1 MQIMTL
7 SETSKTPRRFQKGF
21 ATTLALAAAVV
32 ALAPAVGCGA
42 IGGPGGE
49 APLPPLSALFIP
61 SPAQDRASSSTAQA
75 ACSTGTSAY
84 DTTIAVIDRENEA
97 LAGDRALIDALLAA
111 SPEPEGAIVAYE
123 ADVDGRTL
131 RVEVTSDG
139 TGQVALTGTLTDED
153 GEHDYLSGAMA
164 NSQED
169 GALVITPPSGD
180 DLQVAWSTSAGMQQF
195 ARVQG
200 ESTTAFDDSDDS
212 VRVVS
217 GETIISWEKSDYA
230 GTVIDGGSVQCFEG
244 GAQADDFCDVTC
256 TGGELADLSGT
267 GF

>member
-1 MQIMTL
+1 MQNMTI
-7 SETSKTPRRFQKGF
+7 SETPKTSSSFHDRL
-21 ATTLALAAAVV
+21 ATALALTAAVF
-32 ALAPAVGCGA
+32 ALTPAVGCGA

-84 DTTIAVIDRENEA
+84 ETTIAVIDRENEA
-97 LAGDRALIDALLAA
+97 LAGDRALIDELLAA
-111 SPEPEGAIVAYE
+111 SPESEGAIVAYE
-123 ADVDGRTL
+123 AEVDGRSL
-131 RVEVTSDG
+131 RVEVISG
-139 TGQVALTGTLTDED
+139 SAGEVAFTGTLTDED

-169 GALVITPPSGD
+169 GALVITPPGGN
-180 DLQVAWSTSAGMQQF
+180 DLEVAWSTSAGTHQF

-217 GETIISWEKSDYA
+217 GETIISWEKSDYT

-256 TGGELADLSGT
+256 SGDELADLYGT
-267 GF
+267 DF